1 MRILNCYGP
10 QEVNQAQRQ
19 AAEQKD
25 AINQFWVEL
34 EMEVIKAKDE
44 GCLVLIE
51 LDANAKVGKEAI
63 HGDPH
68 EVSENGKLLIDFAE
82 RQSLKILNSSSKCS
96 GVITRERVTVD
107 RTEKSVIDFILACE
121 ELASLLESMVI
132 DDVRTH
138 VLTKYASTKGHI
150 KKVEIYHNVL
160 HASLSLS
167 YKPGSKKRD
176 F

>member
-68 EVSENGKLLIDFAE
+68 EVSENGKL
-82 RQSLKILNSSSKCS
+82 
-96 GVITRERVTVD
+96 
-107 RTEKSVIDFILACE
+107 
-121 ELASLLESMVI
+121 
-132 DDVRTH
+132 
-138 VLTKYASTKGHI
+138 
-150 KKVEIYHNVL
+150 
-160 HASLSLS
+160 
-167 YKPGSKKRD
+167 
-176 F
+176 